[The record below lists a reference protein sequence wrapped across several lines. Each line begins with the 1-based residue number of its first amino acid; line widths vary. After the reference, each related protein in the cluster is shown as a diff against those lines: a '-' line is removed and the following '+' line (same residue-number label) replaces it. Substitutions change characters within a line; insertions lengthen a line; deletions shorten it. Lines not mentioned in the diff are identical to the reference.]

1 MPIPNPLPP
10 GIVAAA
16 DWLIDPAQWDRW
28 CAALRSAVGAHPGN
42 ALLDTGIAR
51 SDTVRA
57 LHLPDARLLDGLIAA
72 SPEIEEAHGR
82 LRARG
87 LRSSLRADLEASIA
101 RLTALLE
108 RHPFNAPEQMELGAL
123 RLGRQ
128 ELGAAANAG
137 AILRLPGDIVLLPNA
152 PQQAAAVLRGL
163 PQPFTL
169 SAARQAL
176 STTRRVAVPL
186 LEHLDRL
193 GLTERLDEGLRRLR
207 A

>member
-1 MPIPNPLPP
+1 
-10 GIVAAA
+10 
-16 DWLIDPAQWDRW
+16 
-28 CAALRSAVGAHPGN
+28 
-42 ALLDTGIAR
+42 
-51 SDTVRA
+51 
-57 LHLPDARLLDGLIAA
+57 
-72 SPEIEEAHGR
+72 
-82 LRARG
+82 
-87 LRSSLRADLEASIA
+87 LRADLEASIA

-108 RHPFNAPEQMELGAL
+108 VNPFNAPEQTELGAL

-152 PQQAAAVLRGL
+152 PQQAATVLRGL

-186 LEHLDRL
+186 LEHLDRI
-193 GLTERLDEGLRRLR
+193 GLTERVDQGLRRLR